1 MRRSRVEPSGVFR
14 HPVPTFTR
22 ALSHPPVQRVVLD
35 TNILVSSA
43 YDEWSASWKILN
55 DCIRGELTAVM
66 SPALRR
72 EYERILSQTVKIR
85 GHAETVQMFL
95 AAAELFTPQ
104 AIPAVVP
111 DDPDDDKVIATAVAG
126 HAGAII
132 TNDRHLLDLD
142 PYHDIRILRPV
153 TFEYLR
159 RDERGDDWRDL
170 ARMTGLGA

>member
-132 TNDRHLLDLD
+132 SGGAGTVETKEIALKGANV
-142 PYHDIRILRPV
+142 ILA
-153 TFEYLR
+153 ES
-159 RDERGDDWRDL
+159 
-170 ARMTGLGA
+170 TGEITQIVSAILKK